1 MVIICYLLLQRERIW
16 MEVSE
21 EREKTESNLRDKV
34 LGGQR
39 QNGTRVVISMLKL

>member
-1 MVIICYLLLQRERIW
+1 MMVIICLLLQRERIW
-16 MEVSE
+16 TEVSE
-21 EREKTESNLRDKV
+21 EREKTESNLWDKV